1 MQEFSEMNE
10 RLTDLHSQKQKL
22 ARQLRDKE
30 EEMEVV
36 MQKVESLRQELRRT
50 ERLKKE
56 VSSKFRIYEIVVICK
71 VF

>member
-36 MQKVESLRQELRRT
+36 MQKVESLRQELRKT

-56 VSSKFRIYEIVVICK
+56 VSGEKTV
-71 VF
+71 